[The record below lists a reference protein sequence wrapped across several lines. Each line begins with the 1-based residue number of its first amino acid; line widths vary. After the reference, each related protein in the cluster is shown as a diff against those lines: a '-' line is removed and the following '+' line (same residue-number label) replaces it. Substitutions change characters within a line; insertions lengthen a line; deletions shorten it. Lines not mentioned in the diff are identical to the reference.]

1 MKAIALTG
9 SIGSGKSTVS
19 DELGARGAVII
30 DGDLVSRELQQ
41 PGEPVFI
48 AMVDLFGPG
57 IVADDGTLDRQAVA
71 DIVFPDPEQLARL
84 TAITEPAIKTAII
97 DRINSYDGTDHVVVV
112 DAAIITTRHQ
122 YGEQATIVVDTPVDI
137 AVARVV
143 AQRGMN
149 EDDVRARMARQISRD
164 ERVAIADF
172 VIDNS
177 GTAADLGRR
186 IGEAWDWIQSLP
198 PR

>member
-19 DELGARGAVII
+19 SGLAARGAVII
-30 DGDLVSRELQQ
+30 DGDLVARELQE
-41 PGEPVFI
+41 PGEPVF
-48 AMVDLFGPG
+48 AEMVGLFGDG
-57 IVADDGTLDRQAVA
+57 IVAADGTLDRQAVA

-84 TAITEPAIKTAII
+84 TAITEPAIRSAVIERV
-97 DRINSYDGTDHVVVV
+97 DSYDGTDRVVIV
-112 DAAIITTRHQ
+112 DAAIITTRHL
-122 YGEQATIVVDTPVDI
+122 YGEQATIVVDTPIDV

-143 AQRGMN
+143 AQRGMS
-149 EDDVRARMARQISRD
+149 EDDVRARMASQLSRE
-164 ERVAIADF
+164 ERLALADF

-177 GTAADLGRR
+177 GTNEDLEAR
-186 IGEAWDWIQSLP
+186 IDEAWAWIETLP